1 LLALAKPEQ
10 PIGLIKSAL
19 AVDQECVLSS
29 PVGVKLPRLCFLI
42 IARDFEQGCTMS
54 RITDSSLTGSASPAT
69 TRGGGFSAIDT
80 DQFMKLLIAELQ
92 NQDPLEPM
100 KNSDMVQ
107 QMSQIRN
114 IGATDQLTRTL
125 SNLRESQELVTASG
139 LIGQKVQGLADDTT
153 QVNGVVDR
161 ITVETDSQND
171 GRNVKVHVG
180 NQTMQIRNIRTILNS

>member
-1 LLALAKPEQ
+1 
-10 PIGLIKSAL
+10 
-19 AVDQECVLSS
+19 
-29 PVGVKLPRLCFLI
+29 
-42 IARDFEQGCTMS
+42 MS
-54 RITDSSLTGSASPAT
+54 RITDTGFPTASNT
-69 TRGGGFSAIDT
+69 TQARSGGFSAIDT

-139 LIGQKVQGLADDTT
+139 LIGQKVQGLADDST
-153 QVNGVVDR
+153 QVDGVVER
-161 ITVETDSQND
+161 ITVETDSEND
-171 GRNVKVHVG
+171 RRNIKVHVG
-180 NQTMQIRNIRTILNS
+180 QQTMQIRNIRTILNS